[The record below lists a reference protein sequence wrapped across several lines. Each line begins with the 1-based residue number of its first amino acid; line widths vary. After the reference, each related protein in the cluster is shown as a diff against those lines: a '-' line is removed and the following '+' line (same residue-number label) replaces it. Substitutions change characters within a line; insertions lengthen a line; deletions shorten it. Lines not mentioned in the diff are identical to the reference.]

1 VKLEPS
7 HLVTPIVALRVANAD
22 AAGFLQDTNYL
33 FMGDFVDR
41 GYYSVECVS
50 IVLAFKVR
58 WPNRIT
64 LIRGNHESRQITQ
77 VYGFYDECLRKYGN
91 ANVWKNFTDIFDCL
105 PLAATVDGKICTVHG
120 GLSPEMK
127 TLDEICE
134 LDRFQEVH
142 PSDCTPASAHY
153 GRSSRAESPWRTVVS
168 SCGLAQVPHEGAVCD
183 LLWSDPADSEGWGI
197 SPRGAGFVFGQDV
210 TAKWNQ
216 ENGLALLVRAH
227 QLVMEGYQK
236 CHDDLCV
243 TVFSA
248 PNYCYRCGNQGASL
262 PGRRPAAS
270 PPQQSS

>member
-1 VKLEPS
+1 M
-7 HLVTPIVALRVANAD
+7 TPIVALRVANAD

-134 LDRFQEVH
+134 LDRFQEVY
-142 PSDCTPASAHY
+142 PPARPASAHY
-153 GRSSRAESPWRTVVS
+153 GRSSRTR
-168 SCGLAQVPHEGAVCD
+168 L
-183 LLWSDPADSEGWGI
+183 
-197 SPRGAGFVFGQDV
+197 RGAPRFHRAGWRRCRTRERYATCYGATQQ
-210 TAKWNQ
+210 TAK
-216 ENGLALLVRAH
+216 A
-227 QLVMEGYQK
+227 
-236 CHDDLCV
+236 
-243 TVFSA
+243 
-248 PNYCYRCGNQGASL
+248 GASRRAAPAL
-262 PGRRPAAS
+262 FSGRT
-270 PPQQSS
+270 